1 MPAAE
6 GDSSDAATREETTG
20 QSGAYAARRAY
31 RARPVD
37 RIVAN
42 DRSGLRLEPPISRGA
57 ATRRCSTSLRRMRP
71 VAASRKPLK
80 PPKPQQGSRPS
91 PPELAKQ
98 IDERLKV
105 YRAGQPLVVSR

>member
-1 MPAAE
+1 
-6 GDSSDAATREETTG
+6 
-20 QSGAYAARRAY
+20 
-31 RARPVD
+31 
-37 RIVAN
+37 
-42 DRSGLRLEPPISRGA
+42 
-57 ATRRCSTSLRRMRP
+57 MRP

-105 YRAGQPLVVSR
+105 YRAGQPLVASR